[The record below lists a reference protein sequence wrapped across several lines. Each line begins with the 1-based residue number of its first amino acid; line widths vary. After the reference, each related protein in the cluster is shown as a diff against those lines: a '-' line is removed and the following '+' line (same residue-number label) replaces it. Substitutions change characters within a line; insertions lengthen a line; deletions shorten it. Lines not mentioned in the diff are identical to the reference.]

1 MSLISAKLYETIK
14 EKGFVCVG
22 LDSHLDYIPTY
33 IKQKYASAEEQLYAY
48 NLAIIEATKDITAI
62 YKLQIAYYEAN
73 GLAGLRAYSRTLQ
86 YLREHKLLSIGDIKR
101 GDIAATA
108 KEYAKAH
115 FDGEFQA
122 DFVTLNPYMGLDSIT
137 PYMDYLKRGDK
148 GAFVLLRTS
157 NEGAKDIECLD
168 YQGKPLYYKIG
179 DDLAKLATELD
190 NEPYSPLG
198 LVVGATH
205 AEEAKEIRQRYPK
218 QFFLLPGYGAQGAK
232 AENIRTYL
240 NNFNGGVVNSSRGI
254 IKYYA
259 KFADGGES
267 EAKFQAYTREA
278 VVKMRKDI
286 YGA

>member
-22 LDSHLDYIPTY
+22 LDSHTDYIPAY
-33 IKQKYASAEEQLYAY
+33 IKRKYSSVEEQLVAY
-48 NLAIIEATKDITAI
+48 NVAIIEATKDITAI

-86 YLREHKLLSIGDIKR
+86 YLREHNLLSIGDIKR

-115 FDGEFQA
+115 FDGEFKA

-137 PYMDYLKRGDK
+137 PYLDYLKRGDK
-148 GAFVLLRTS
+148 GLFVLLRTS
-157 NEGAKDIECLD
+157 NAGAKDIECLD
-168 YQGKPLYYKIG
+168 YQGKPLYFKIG
-179 DDLAKLATELD
+179 DDLAKLTEELD

-205 AEEAKEIRQRYPK
+205 AEEAKEIRERYPR

-240 NNFNGGVVNSSRGI
+240 NDFNGGVVNSSRGI

-259 KFADGGES
+259 KFEDGGES
-267 EAKFQAYTREA
+267 EAKFESYTREA
-278 VVKMRKDI
+278 VLNMREDI